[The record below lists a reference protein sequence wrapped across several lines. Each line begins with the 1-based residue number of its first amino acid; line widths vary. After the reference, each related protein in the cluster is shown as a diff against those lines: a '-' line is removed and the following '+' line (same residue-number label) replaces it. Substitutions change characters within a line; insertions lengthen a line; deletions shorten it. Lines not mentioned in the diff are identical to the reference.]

1 MHHSI
6 LIFSIYRY
14 DNRPYIHID
23 ITSLRRSLLKSL
35 QSPNMAEDN
44 SKKTVRWN
52 DSPMVFDYT
61 KRGGH
66 SSANDSPIL
75 LDRSKA
81 KAALNDSS
89 IRFDRSKVKPTVPL
103 INMYTPQKERV
114 SPQIDGNNNTS
125 QDNSPLANE
134 SVLNNNLNIES
145 VLKDIGMQKYIEKFL
160 LEEIDLFVFVHL
172 LPQDL
177 YELNID
183 EKDHETILQAIQVY
197 AMWLFNI
204 GFEFFEIENFVLSI
218 LKLIFIRLPMAPIYF
233 IDCDYAKYF

>member
-1 MHHSI
+1 
-6 LIFSIYRY
+6 
-14 DNRPYIHID
+14 
-23 ITSLRRSLLKSL
+23 
-35 QSPNMAEDN
+35 MAEDN
-44 SKKTVRWN
+44 GKKTVRWN
-52 DSPMVFDYT
+52 DSPMMFDYT
-61 KRGGH
+61 KRGDH
-66 SSANDSPIL
+66 SSVNDSPIL

-81 KAALNDSS
+81 KTVQNDSP

-114 SPQIDGNNNTS
+114 SPQIDGNDNTS
-125 QDNSPLANE
+125 QDDSPLVNE

-160 LEEIDLFVFVHL
+160 LEEIDLFVFLHL

-197 AMWLFNI
+197 AMWLLNI
-204 GFEFFEIENFVLSI
+204 SFELFEIENFVRFVLN
-218 LKLIFIRLPMAPIYF
+218 LIFIKPSMAPIYF
-233 IDCDYAKYF
+233 IGCDYAKYF